1 MKKIITAIAFFA
13 LLGAPTAFAGSFGV
27 GVSAQYL
34 NVEADGKE
42 VGSVTGSE
50 TDSSTNTAAV
60 DNSTAIGS
68 AYVEYV
74 FDGLNGLSLGY
85 EMIPGSADV
94 SGKTHERVD
103 TETSVSGTVAETSNS
118 RRFQAA
124 AEVENYNVI
133 YAEIPVYA
141 GIYVRGGYSQIDVNT
156 LETKSGNGGSY
167 GKATLD
173 GINYGV
179 GVKTVSGNLVG
190 KLSYEINDFD
200 DLSLTSSGNSA
211 DSGTNK
217 LTADLDTSAVK
228 LSVGYQF

>member
-1 MKKIITAIAFFA
+1 M
-13 LLGAPTAFAGSFGV
+13 
-27 GVSAQYL
+27 
-34 NVEADGKE
+34 D
-42 VGSVTGSE
+42 
-50 TDSSTNTAAV
+50 
-60 DNSTAIGS
+60 
-68 AYVEYV
+68 
-74 FDGLNGLSLGY
+74 
-85 EMIPGSADV
+85 ADV
-94 SGKTHERVD
+94 SGKEHSRVD

-167 GKATLD
+167 GNATLD